1 MKHIAL
7 AVAFA
12 VTVLLGSTAL
22 AVSEQQIAPGSKV
35 YIEPMNGF
43 ETYLTAAFQKKKVPL
58 VVIADKDMAD
68 YIITGNAEHQK
79 AGWAKI
85 IFAGNIHSD
94 EQASVS
100 MISTKT
106 KEVVFAYAV
115 NKKNTLH
122 GMQTS
127 AEACA
132 KHLKSAIE
140 KGDK

>member
-1 MKHIAL
+1 MKRKASTLLLITAVL
-7 AVAFA
+7 LVAVAA
-12 VTVLLGSTAL
+12 SAQ
-22 AVSEQQIAPGSKV
+22 SQIISGSKV

-58 VVIADKDMAD
+58 VVVAEKGMAD
-68 YIITGNAEHQK
+68 YIISGNADHQK

-85 IFAGNIHSD
+85 VFTGNIHSD
-94 EQASVS
+94 DQASIS
-100 MISTKT
+100 MIGAKT
-106 KEVVFAYAV
+106 QEVVFAYAV
-115 NKKNTLH
+115 NKKNTMH

-140 KGDK
+140 KQGK